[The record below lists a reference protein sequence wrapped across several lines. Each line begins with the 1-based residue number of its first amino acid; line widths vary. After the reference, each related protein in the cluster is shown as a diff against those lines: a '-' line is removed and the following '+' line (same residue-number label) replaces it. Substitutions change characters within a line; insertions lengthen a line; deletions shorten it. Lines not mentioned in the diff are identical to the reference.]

1 MMGEDDYISVAK
13 LRRMLTMYGEKITD
27 DVFDSLISMFPENAG
42 GMIKTKSLIDVILD
56 PTIKYTEA
64 WLASQKEDVEVVTGF

>member
-1 MMGEDDYISVAK
+1 MGEDDYISVAK

-42 GMIKTKSLIDVILD
+42 GMIKTNSLIDVILD